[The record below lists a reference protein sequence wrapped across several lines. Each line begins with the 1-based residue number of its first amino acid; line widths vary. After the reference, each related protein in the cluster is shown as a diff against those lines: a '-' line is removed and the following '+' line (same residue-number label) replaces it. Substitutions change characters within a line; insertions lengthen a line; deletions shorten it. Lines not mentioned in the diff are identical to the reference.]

1 MSDMFSFSNFLLL
14 IHTSSYLRY
23 IEVK

>member
-1 MSDMFSFSNFLLL
+1 MSDVFSFSNFLLL